1 MEIDMNTVAIK
12 AALTYPKT
20 KKGDVVVIELTS
32 SYTTA
37 KLKTVKTSSYFL
49 AKVTKTRNGL
59 AVDYTKADGAKGI
72 VDTRHRVM
80 VISQAET
87 QAAARDMFGA
97 SLADFDNVDQAK
109 EAILQRVKDL
119 S

>member
-1 MEIDMNTVAIK
+1 MNTVAIK
-12 AALTYPKT
+12 AALSYPKT
-20 KKGDVVVIELTS
+20 KNGDVVVIELTS
-32 SYTTA
+32 SYTTVNF
-37 KLKTVKTSSYFL
+37 KTVKTSSYFL
-49 AKVTKTRNGL
+49 AKVAKTRNGL
-59 AVDYTKADGAKGI
+59 VVDYTKADGTKGI

-97 SLADFDNVDQAK
+97 GLADFDNVDQAK